1 MPIVLYN
8 TKTKKKEPFVPL
20 IPGQVS
26 MYVCGVTVYDDC
38 HLGHARSALTFDM
51 IRRYLE
57 FAGYQVKYV
66 RNFTDIDDKILNRA
80 KQEDVPW
87 HEISE
92 RYIQNFYR
100 DMDALGMT
108 RPSAEPRAT
117 EHIEDILHM
126 VEGLV
131 SKGMAYP
138 IEGDVYFSV
147 KKFAPYGQL
156 SGKKLEELQAG
167 ARIEV
172 DTRKQD
178 PMDFALWKTAKP
190 GEPGWDSPWGKGRPG
205 WHIECS
211 AMSVAELGPTFDIH
225 GGGKDLIF
233 PHHENEIAQSC
244 AYTGKEFARYWV
256 HNGFVTVDKEKMSK
270 SLGNFFTIREIIDKS
285 PVSDSEAIT
294 GECLRYY
301 LLSTHYRSDLNW
313 SEESLPEAKSALD
326 NIYGL
331 IQRLEES
338 GDTRSDQGDGE
349 LELCLENFSD
359 KFQKSMDDDF
369 NTPKVL
375 GAFHAL
381 RGQMN
386 KYLVKGLSENARKS
400 AKEIFLKFGM
410 PLGLFQI
417 LPNIWFG
424 RGREIEGS
432 INLST
437 NVTMNLQA
445 QVLSPLGIP
454 SAENFGTPG
463 IKVSPP
469 YNKEEALE
477 VIDNLIQLRNQARE
491 KRDFSTADTI
501 RKELAEQGIILE
513 DRPDGTTRW
522 KR

>member
-1 MPIVLYN
+1 MSIVLYN
-8 TKTKKKEPFVPL
+8 TKTKKKELFVPL

-57 FAGYQVKYV
+57 FSGYKVKYV
-66 RNFTDIDDKILNRA
+66 KNFTDIDDKILNRA

-117 EHIEDILHM
+117 EHMQDILRM

-131 SKGMAYP
+131 SKGVAYP
-138 IEGDVYFSV
+138 IDGDVYFSV
-147 KKFAPYGQL
+147 KNFPVYGQL
-156 SGKKLEELQAG
+156 SGKNLEELQAG
-167 ARIEV
+167 ARVEV

-178 PMDFALWKTAKP
+178 PMDFALWKAAKP
-190 GEPGWDSPWGKGRPG
+190 GEPGWDSSWGKGRPG

-211 AMSVAELGPTFDIH
+211 AMSVAQLGPTFDIH

-256 HNGFVTVDKEKMSK
+256 HNGFVTIDKEKMSK
-270 SLGNFFTIREIIDKS
+270 SLGNFFTIREIFDKS
-285 PVSDSEAIT
+285 PYTEPVTA
-294 GECLRYY
+294 ECLRY
-301 LLSTHYRSDLNW
+301 LFLSTHYRSDL
-313 SEESLPEAKSALD
+313 SFSDKAIEESKSALN

-331 IQRLEES
+331 IQRLEEANDQEHGL
-338 GDTRSDQGDGE
+338 GDESIDRILQD
-349 LELCLENFSD
+349 FSK
-359 KFQKSMDDDF
+359 KFQESMNDDF

-375 GAFHAL
+375 GAFQEL
-381 RGQMN
+381 RGEAN
-386 KYLVKGLSENARKS
+386 KLLQRGLSDQVKGKAIELIR
-400 AKEIFLKFGM
+400 KFG
-410 PLGLFQI
+410 
-417 LPNIWFG
+417 
-424 RGREIEGS
+424 E
-432 INLST
+432 
-437 NVTMNLQA
+437 
-445 QVLSPLGIP
+445 PLGIFQVKGWFTF
-454 SAENFGTPG
+454 SVEQ
-463 IKVSPP
+463 IIP
-469 YNKEEALE
+469 YESRGFIEEQIE
-477 VIDNLIQLRNQARE
+477 LRNEARA
-491 KRDFSTADTI
+491 KKDFATADTI
-501 RKELAEQGIILE
+501 RKELGEQGIILE

>member
-1 MPIVLYN
+1 MSIVLYN
-8 TKTKKKEPFVPL
+8 TKTKKKDAFVPL

-51 IRRYLE
+51 IRRYFE

-100 DMDALGMT
+100 DMGALGIT
-108 RPSAEPRAT
+108 KPSAEPRAT
-117 EHIEDILHM
+117 EHMQDILHM
-126 VEGLV
+126 VKGLV
-131 SKGMAYP
+131 QKGMAYQL
-138 IEGDVYFSV
+138 EGDVYFSV
-147 KKFAPYGQL
+147 KKFSPYGQL
-156 SGKKLEELQAG
+156 SGKNLEELQAG
-167 ARIEV
+167 ARVEV

-211 AMSVAELGPTFDIH
+211 AMSVAELGSTFDIH

-270 SLGNFFTIREIIDKS
+270 SLGNFFTIREIFDKS

-301 LLSTHYRSDLNW
+301 LLSTHYRSDLNF
-313 SEESLPEAKSALD
+313 SEKSLPEAKLAMDS
-326 NIYGL
+326 IYGI

-338 GDTRSDQGDGE
+338 DPQGSTEGDEEWERVSKE
-349 LELCLENFSD
+349 FA
-359 KFQKSMDDDF
+359 KRFQESMEDDF

-375 GAFHAL
+375 GAFHEL
-381 RGQMN
+381 RGEVN
-386 KYLVKGLSENARKS
+386 KLLVNGLSS
-400 AKEIFLKFGM
+400 QAKGNVIEIFKKYG
-410 PLGLFQI
+410 
-417 LPNIWFG
+417 
-424 RGREIEGS
+424 E
-432 INLST
+432 
-437 NVTMNLQA
+437 
-445 QVLSPLGIP
+445 PLGI
-454 SAENFGTPG
+454 FQ
-463 IKVSPP
+463 IKDWFTFSV
-469 YNKEEALE
+469 EGE
-477 VIDNLIQLRNQARE
+477 IQVESRGYIEQQIRLRNEARV
-491 KRDFSTADTI
+491 KKDFSTADTI
-501 RKELAEQGIILE
+501 RKELADQGIILE